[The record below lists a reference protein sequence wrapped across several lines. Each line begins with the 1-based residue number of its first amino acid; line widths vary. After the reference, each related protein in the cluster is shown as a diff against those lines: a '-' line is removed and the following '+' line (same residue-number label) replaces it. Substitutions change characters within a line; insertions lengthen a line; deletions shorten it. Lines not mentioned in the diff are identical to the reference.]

1 MDSTVNVFSLPYDFL
16 NNILFSLAYF
26 IVRIQNICLL
36 TLYVSVR
43 FLFSR
48 LLVVKILGSQKL
60 YVDFLIAW

>member
-26 IVRIQNICLL
+26 IVRIQNICSL